1 MIPQKPRTAVAGA
14 GVHQGVITRVD
25 GVDLYLEI
33 PRLSP
38 GLEYG
43 PVLACEVATPWA
55 AGQQV
60 LAAFL
65 EGRRDEPA
73 VVCRLG

>member
-1 MIPQKPRTAVAGA
+1 MIQPKQRTAGAGA

-25 GVDLYLEI
+25 GGDVYLEI

-43 PVLACEVATPWA
+43 PVLACEVPTPWA

-60 LAAFL
+60 LCAFL